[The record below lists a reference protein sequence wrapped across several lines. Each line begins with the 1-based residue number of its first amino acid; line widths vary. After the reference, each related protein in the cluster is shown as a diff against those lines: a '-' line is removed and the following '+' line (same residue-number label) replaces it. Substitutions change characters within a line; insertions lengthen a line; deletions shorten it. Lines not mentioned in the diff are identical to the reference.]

1 MHYHGFTASKIRM
14 LFQEEQK
21 MSDDADQ
28 PPEQFTEVRNYE
40 LLLVHQDG
48 TRDFRTILARNSVEA
63 IQLALRTSR
72 GEHGGV
78 SALSCKVVA

>member
-1 MHYHGFTASKIRM
+1 MELSKVFSGVIPNQVIEIR
-14 LFQEEQK
+14 
-21 MSDDADQ
+21 DY
-28 PPEQFTEVRNYE
+28 EV
-40 LLLVHQDG
+40 LLTHQDG

-78 SALSCKVVA
+78 STLSCKVAS

>member
-1 MHYHGFTASKIRM
+1 MKLARVFSGVIPNQVIEIR
-14 LFQEEQK
+14 
-21 MSDDADQ
+21 DY
-28 PPEQFTEVRNYE
+28 EV
-40 LLLVHQDG
+40 LLIHQDG

>member
-1 MHYHGFTASKIRM
+1 MKLANVFSGVIPHQVIEIR
-14 LFQEEQK
+14 
-21 MSDDADQ
+21 DY
-28 PPEQFTEVRNYE
+28 EV
-40 LLLVHQDG
+40 LLIHIDG

-63 IQLALRTSR
+63 IQLALRTAR